1 MAESNQTPEV
11 LAASLDSGFLRPQ
24 HAQLL
29 RDASDSMEKR
39 SLQTRISNVFIL
51 QAAAIA
57 CATLLGIY
65 ASAAVLED
73 LLIKRALQDEAQH
86 YTKVLVAN
94 PAAPE
99 PNTYNMQG
107 YLLPRPGL
115 ERTVRA
121 LPPELG
127 KLGPGY
133 HNLRISSDFRPL
145 VYVKD
150 IPQGR
155 LTLVFDQQNVGK
167 LALLFGLV
175 PLVVVLAVIYLV
187 SLVAYRFSK
196 QAISPIVWLANEVK
210 RWDPRQFAEPRV
222 DLLEQRFEG
231 ETQILAEA
239 LSNYSA
245 RIGELVERERTFTR
259 DASHELRSP
268 LTVIKLASEVLLED
282 GNLDSFAERNV
293 RRIDAA
299 SRDMEALIE
308 AFMLLARDSASGLSE
323 EELTIN
329 RIIEEEIESAE
340 PLLLQ
345 KEVQIE
351 FSAEHQLRMVG
362 PPKVIG
368 VMIGNLL
375 RNACRYTDRGLVKV
389 HITGKAVEIVDSG
402 RGISEQDLKNIFQP
416 FFRGQGAPRGGH
428 GVGLTIVR
436 RLSERF
442 GWPVSLES
450 ELGKGTTARIE
461 FPKAEI
467 VAEALD
473 LSGAPHP

>member
-1 MAESNQTPEV
+1 MADGNHAPESTSV
-11 LAASLDSGFLRPQ
+11 DSGFLRPQ
-24 HAQLL
+24 HVQLPAEAP
-29 RDASDSMEKR
+29 DAMDRR

-65 ASAAVLED
+65 ATAAVVED
-73 LLIKRALQDEAQH
+73 LLIRRALQDEAQH
-86 YTKVLVAN
+86 YGKILETN

-107 YLLPRPGL
+107 YLQPKPGV
-115 ERTVRA
+115 ERSIRA
-121 LPPELG
+121 LPPELNQ
-127 KLGPGY
+127 LGPGY
-133 HNLRISSDFRPL
+133 HNLRVSSDFRPL
-145 VYVKD
+145 VYVSD
-150 IPQGR
+150 VPQGR

-175 PLVVVLAVIYLV
+175 PLVVVLALIYVV
-187 SLVAYRFSK
+187 SLIAYRFSK
-196 QAISPIVWLANEVK
+196 RAISPIVWLANEVR
-210 RWDPRQFAEPRV
+210 RWDPRQFSEPRM

-231 ETQILAEA
+231 ETQVLAEA

-308 AFMLLARDSASGLSE
+308 AFMLLARDTASGLAE

-329 RIIEEEIESAE
+329 RIIEEEIETAQ

-345 KEVQIE
+345 KDVQIE
-351 FSAEHQLRMVG
+351 FSAEHQLHMVG
-362 PPKVIG
+362 PAKVIG
-368 VMIGNLL
+368 VLIGNLL

-402 RGISEQDLKNIFQP
+402 RGISEQDLKSIFQP

-436 RLSERF
+436 RLSDRF
-442 GWPVSLES
+442 NWPVSLES
-450 ELGKGTTARIE
+450 ELGKGTVARIE
-461 FPKAEI
+461 FPMAEI
-467 VAEALD
+467 VAKA
-473 LSGAPHP
+473 